1 MKKRTLFFWQITLVI
16 LSQTGAPVWA
26 FAQKATAVTGV
37 SITVED
43 LDREVGFFT
52 KVLDFQKIKQE
63 NLQGENIAQLFGLP
77 EKEASV
83 QVATLQ
89 LGAEQI
95 RLLDFDYR
103 TNSTTSTISTT
114 STPSLHFNQQ
124 TRGNDLWFQHLAIVV
139 SDMDAAYRRL
149 LDAGVTHVSTAPQ
162 TLPAYLPNAAGIKAF
177 YFRDPEGHN
186 LELIWF
192 PPGKGNPKW
201 QPQPSN
207 QKPSNQKPLF
217 LGIDHTAIAIAD
229 TKQSMVFYRDLLGLT
244 HAGHSENYGTEQ
256 EHLNQVF
263 GARLD
268 INGLHADEGFGVE
281 FLRYIAPPGGRRYP
295 AGSQP
300 TDLWHYQTEFVV
312 DQLDNLLQK
321 LEKQGYKIVSTATAI
336 ISGKTSVLLRDPD
349 GHAILLFEE
358 LR

>member
-1 MKKRTLFFWQITLVI
+1 MKMKKHALFFWQITLVI
-16 LSQTGAPVWA
+16 LPLTGAPVWA

-43 LDREVGFFT
+43 LDREIAFFT
-52 KVLDFQKIKQE
+52 EMLDFHKVKQE
-63 NLQGENIAQLFGLP
+63 RLQGEAVAHLYGLP
-77 EKEASV
+77 DKTASV
-83 QVATLQ
+83 ETATLQ
-89 LGAEQI
+89 LGDEQI
-95 RLLDFDYR
+95 RLLDFDYPA
-103 TNSTTSTISTT
+103 SPGASS
-114 STPSLHFNQQ
+114 PSVRFNQQ

-139 SDMDAAYRRL
+139 SDMDSAYRRL

-162 TLPAYLPNAAGIKAF
+162 TLPGYLPNAAGIKAF

-201 QPQPSN
+201 QPSN

-217 LGIDHTAIAIAD
+217 QGIDHTAISISD
-229 TKQSMVFYRDLLGLT
+229 TKKSMIFYRDLLGLT
-244 HAGHSENYGTEQ
+244 HAGHSENYGPEQ

-268 INGLHADEGFGVE
+268 INGLHAARGVGVE
-281 FLRYIAPPGGRRYP
+281 FLRYIAPPGGRPYP

-300 TDLWHYQTEFVV
+300 TDLWHYQTEFDV
-312 DQLDNLLQK
+312 DHLDHLLQK
-321 LEKQGYKIVSTATAI
+321 LEKEGYVKISTTTPAI
-336 ISGKTSVLLRDPD
+336 GGKTSVLLRDPD
-349 GHAILLFEE
+349 GHAVLLSGE